1 MRAAVILLAA
11 MLGGCQHMDNRP
23 ATMKALC
30 EEVFTDP
37 GYAVKGKTRRD
48 QFWID
53 SQLESGYASCGWPR
67 PGKSSA
73 GRADTWRGAR

>member
-1 MRAAVILLAA
+1 MRSACGIILLAFIVA
-11 MLGGCQHMDNRP
+11 ACAHDAPRP
-23 ATMKALC
+23 STAKAIC
-30 EEVFTDP
+30 EEIFTDP

-67 PGKSSA
+67 PGKPK
-73 GRADTWRGAR
+73 